1 MNMHKGAV
9 FGEADWVDTWWEAG
23 HAAGQEVMLVVCIE
37 TSKATFLSGSNLSQ
51 AI

>member
-9 FGEADWVDTWWEAG
+9 GGEADWVDTWWEAG
-23 HAAGQEVMLVVCIE
+23 HAAGQEGMLVYVLKQVKLHFVWKQPE
-37 TSKATFLSGSNLSQ
+37 P